1 MTKLGQAL
9 QDRKA
14 AKVAEIAILFVVA
27 IAMIGIGWKIVGE
40 NIFARQAVV
49 WFANIVMMAIVWAGL
64 RLRGQTF
71 EHFGLSFRFSGWRPL
86 VRTVLLSTPVMI
98 AALLS
103 FVVGQTIMVIIMQ
116 DAAPELQKADLSSY
130 AFLQGNLPMFLLTMA
145 GVYIVSSFGEE
156 IIYRGFLINRLGE
169 FGKGGRSM
177 RIIAA
182 VISAIIFGLIHFS
195 WGITGVVQTTVMGL
209 ALAAAYFLTKR
220 NLWVLVLAHVYLDTL
235 LLAPLYLAPSA
246 APAG

>member
-9 QDRKA
+9 HESKA
-14 AKVAEIAILFVVA
+14 TKAAEIAILFIVA
-27 IAMIGIGWKIVGE
+27 IAMIWIGWKIVGE

-49 WFANIVMMAIVWAGL
+49 WFTNIVMMAIVWAGL
-64 RLRGQTF
+64 RLRGQTW
-71 EHFGLSFRFSGWRPL
+71 EHFGLTFQFSGWRPL
-86 VRTVLLSTPVMI
+86 VLTALWSIPVLI

-103 FVVGQTIMVIIMQ
+103 FVAGEVIMRIVMQ
-116 DAAPELQKADLSSY
+116 GAAPELQKADMSSY
-130 AFLQGNLPMFLLTMA
+130 AYLQGNLPMFLLTMA

-156 IIYRGFLINRLGE
+156 ILYRGFLINRLTE
-169 FGKGGRSM
+169 FGKGGRPM

-235 LLAPLYLAPSA
+235 LLVPLYLAPPT